1 MRFNE
6 FKTQL
11 NEAFDK
17 QVLQMQQELKAKG
30 ENLGTF
36 GPKGDGLDG
45 RLGPY
50 TRRAAANQPEIAAK
64 YKDLLSRP
72 DSVDAQ
78 KIDVSTIQDPD
89 FQKKLEKVASGL
101 GVKSSDLIAVM
112 KQESG
117 VKANAVNPT
126 SGATGLIQFMPST
139 AQRLGTTTEELRTM
153 DPVQQLDYVYKYFKM
168 TGVGNGTLGD
178 LYMAVFMPKYVGYP
192 DNFILGASGM
202 GGFPG
207 KVYAQ
212 NAGLDRN
219 RDGTITVA
227 DVKNSV
233 ARFA

>member
-1 MRFNE
+1 MRFSE

-17 QVLQMQQELKAKG
+17 QVLLMQQELKAKG

-36 GPKGDGLDG
+36 GPNKDGLDG

-50 TRRAAANQPEIAAK
+50 TRRAAGNQPDIAMK
-64 YKDLLSRP
+64 YKDVLARP

-78 KIDVSTIQDPD
+78 KIDVTAIQDPD

-117 VKANAVNPT
+117 VKASAVNRT
-126 SGATGLIQFMPST
+126 SGATGLIQFMPAT
-139 AQRLGTTTEELRTM
+139 AQRLGTTTTELAQM
-153 DPVQQLDYVYKYFKM
+153 DSVQQLDYVYKYFKM
-168 TGVGNGTLGD
+168 TGVGDGSLGD

-192 DNFILGASGM
+192 PETVLGASGAP
-202 GGFPG
+202 GFAG